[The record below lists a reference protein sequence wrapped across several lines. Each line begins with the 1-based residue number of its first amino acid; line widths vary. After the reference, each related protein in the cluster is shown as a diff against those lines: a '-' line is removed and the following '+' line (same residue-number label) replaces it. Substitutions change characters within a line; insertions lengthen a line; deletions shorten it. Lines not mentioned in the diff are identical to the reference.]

1 MGGTVKVV
9 IIDSTFSAPSE
20 ALIDLVQTAVDPME
34 NAGEGVGIA
43 PIGHVVTVEGVLD
56 EAVDLAFDLTY
67 QNEWDWEAV
76 KPYVLDTINGYFKEL
91 AETWADQ
98 NERLV
103 VRISQ
108 LESRILSVSGVLDIS
123 NTAINEEAAN
133 YPLPLDHIPV
143 VGAVI
148 ARG

>member
-1 MGGTVKVV
+1 MTG
-9 IIDSTFSAPSE
+9 
-20 ALIDLVQTAVDPME
+20 VQTCAL
-34 NAGEGVGIA
+34 
-43 PIGHVVTVEGVLD
+43 PISVEGVLG
-56 EAVDLAFDLTY
+56 ETVDLAFDLIY

-76 KPYVLDTINGYFKEL
+76 KPHVLDTINAYFKEL

-98 NERLV
+98 DEPLV

-108 LESRILSVSGVLDIS
+108 LESRILSVSGILDIS
-123 NTAINEEAAN
+123 NTTINEEAAN

-143 VGAVI
+143 LGAVI

>member
-1 MGGTVKVV
+1 MITLYPHQQK
-9 IIDSTFSAPSE
+9 
-20 ALIDLVQTAVDPME
+20 AL
-34 NAGEGVGIA
+34 
-43 PIGHVVTVEGVLD
+43 
-56 EAVDLAFDLTY
+56 DLTAAHNRCAYY

-76 KPYVLDTINGYFKEL
+76 KPYVLDTINRYFKEL

-98 NERLV
+98 EEPLV

-108 LESRILSVSGVLDIS
+108 LESRILSVSGILDIS
-123 NTAINEEAAN
+123 NTTINEEAAN

-143 VGAVI
+143 LGSVI

>member
-1 MGGTVKVV
+1 MIPQVQDDLRQDFT
-9 IIDSTFSAPSE
+9 IETLPSRTFR
-20 ALIDLVQTAVDPME
+20 MY
-34 NAGEGVGIA
+34 
-43 PIGHVVTVEGVLD
+43 H
-56 EAVDLAFDLTY
+56 
-67 QNEWDWEAV
+67 EWDWEAV
-76 KPYVLDTINGYFKEL
+76 KPYVLDTINAYFKEL

-98 NERLV
+98 DEPLV

-108 LESRILSVSGVLDIS
+108 LESRILSVSGILDIS
-123 NTAINEEAAN
+123 NTTINEEAAN